1 MNKAFQVSLILLA
14 VLLLLIGL
22 VEKNHAIASEE
33 NEIIFPGRGVG
44 PIRLG
49 EPMPGRL
56 PLFIERSIKEGMIE
70 IEFFPKKVVK
80 KIIITSDRFFVAISE
95 LRVKHNNAG
104 DIIRFY
110 GDVHPEPIS
119 NNRIALMYP
128 SRGIDFE
135 IDPFS
140 EKITVIIINMPVESP
155 KLPKEE
161 YRQYREHFKMKK

>member
-1 MNKAFQVSLILLA
+1 MNKAFKVCLIILA

-22 VEKNHAIASEE
+22 VEKNHAIAPEE

-44 PIRLG
+44 PIRLD

-56 PLFIERSIKEGMIE
+56 PFFMKKAIKEGRLE
-70 IEFFPKKVVK
+70 IELFPEKAVK
-80 KIIITSDRFFVAISE
+80 KIIITSDRFFVAVSE

-110 GDVHPEPIS
+110 GDVHPEPIP
-119 NNRIALMYP
+119 NNRIALRYL

-135 IDPFS
+135 LDRFS
-140 EKITVIIINMPVESP
+140 ERITAIIIYMPVEKP
-155 KLPKEE
+155 RLPKEE
-161 YRQYREHFKMKK
+161 YRQYREQFKQR